1 MRAFSFLEQHLMRE
15 DTMTDQLT
23 IPDIA
28 DLLREE
34 IRGGTCS
41 SVEELEER
49 LYAFPGH
56 DSEEIADA
64 LDGLTG
70 NDGFDL
76 YRAKWMGIECTFGNL
91 VACLLPRSPE
101 RFWDQELD
109 APDFDLDSH
118 DLMAEVSITWNEE
131 TESWE
136 IWSDPRLGTMMR
148 CSSYFGR

>member
-1 MRAFSFLEQHLMRE
+1 
-15 DTMTDQLT
+15 MTDQLT

-76 YRAKWMGIECTFGNL
+76 YRASGIKNSML
-91 VACLLPRSPE
+91 
-101 RFWDQELD
+101 QI
-109 APDFDLDSH
+109 
-118 DLMAEVSITWNEE
+118 SISTP
-131 TESWE
+131 T
-136 IWSDPRLGTMMR
+136 T
-148 CSSYFGR
+148 